1 MEKDLRILLIEKRA
15 SDEKQIK
22 HELKKLGSPF
32 ELRVVEDE
40 DGLKKE
46 LKEFRPHIVL
56 SDYILPRFSGLDALR
71 IVQEFDP
78 DLPFIIVT
86 ASINEL
92 TAVECMKAGAWD
104 YCIKENLS
112 MLVPSIQSAF
122 QKKRLIEENKKTSN
136 ALKESK
142 EQFKSLI
149 KYAPIGILVTKDFRI
164 LYINDYA
171 LRISGAKD
179 KKEILGRNLLDSIH
193 PKFLEIV
200 KKRFECL
207 LQGKSP
213 GPTEE
218 KFITLDGRE
227 RDIEVNSVPIKFN
240 GENAFLS
247 IFRDITEEKELLK
260 RYQELVNHSNDAIF
274 LENEGKFEFINP
286 KFIEMFGYD
295 VSEVTADGFD
305 VLTIVAPQSRN
316 NVRSKMELI
325 KKGSDSQ
332 RGLCNFIGITKKG
345 KELYCEASLSILEY
359 KGRKCILGI
368 IRDRTEQ
375 QMAEDQIR
383 KLSIAIE
390 QSPLSVVIT
399 DREGNIE
406 YVNPAFTKITGYT
419 PGEVIGK
426 NPRIL
431 KSGKTPQKTYRDLW
445 ATIKSK
451 QVWTGQFIN
460 KRKDETIFHEDA
472 IISPILDAD
481 GNITH
486 FLALKED
493 VTEKIDL
500 ENRLRQAQKMEA
512 IGTLAG
518 GIAHDFNNI
527 LMPIIGYAELCE
539 CLVPDGSKL
548 KTYIKEIQSASK
560 RAKDLVQQILTF
572 SRQSTKEHRPLNIIP
587 VVKETLKLLRAA
599 IPTSIEISQDIECQD
614 ATILAV
620 PVEIHQVLMNLCV
633 NSQHAMPDGGVLT
646 VRIRKVKFHE
656 INKDTNP
663 PLPAGQYVEILVKD
677 TGIGIDEKN
686 LTKIFEPYFTTK
698 AHGRGTGLGLSV
710 VHGIVASSHGAIK
723 VKSEVGK
730 GTEFF
735 LYFPYICVDH
745 SKTKTLDPDRVLL
758 LGRNE
763 KILFVD
769 DDRTIVEFAKD
780 LLSQLAYNVVG
791 LTDPEKALEEFKK
804 APNDF
809 DLVITDMTMPKMTGD
824 KLAKA
829 ISKISPNTPIIV
841 CTGFSEH
848 MDEKKAK
855 ELGIEKMLQKPF
867 SPSILAKAVREL
879 LD

>member
-1 MEKDLRILLIEKRA
+1 MKKDLRILLIEDLPSDVELIKR
-15 SDEKQIK
+15 
-22 HELKKLGSPF
+22 ELKKLGSPF
-32 ELRVVEDE
+32 ELQVVEDE
-40 DGLKKE
+40 DGLKSSLE
-46 LKEFRPHIVL
+46 EFRPHIVL
-56 SDYILPRFSGLDALR
+56 SDYILPRFSGLDALK

-86 ASINEL
+86 GSINEL

-122 QKKRLIEENKKTSN
+122 QKKRLIEENKQTSN

-142 EQFKSLI
+142 EQFQSLI
-149 KYAPIGILVTKDFRI
+149 KYAPIGMVVVKDFRI
-164 LYINDYA
+164 QYINDYA

-179 KKEILGRNLLDSIH
+179 KKEVLGRNLLEFVH

-200 KKRFECL
+200 QKRLKCL
-207 LQGKSP
+207 VQGKSP
-213 GPTEE
+213 GPMEQ
-218 KFITLDGRE
+218 KFITIDGRE
-227 RDIEVNSVPIKFN
+227 REIEVNSVPIKFN

-260 RYQELVNHSNDAIF
+260 RYQELINHSNDAIF
-274 LENEGKFEFINP
+274 LENEGKFEFVNP

-295 VSEVTADGFD
+295 VSEITANGVD
-305 VLTIVAPQSRN
+305 VLTIVASQSRN
-316 NVRSKMELI
+316 NVRSKMDLI

-345 KELYCEASLSILEY
+345 EKLYCEASLSILEY

-375 QMAEDQIR
+375 HIAEDQIR

-399 DREGNIE
+399 DRKGTIG
-406 YVNPAFTKITGYT
+406 YVNPAFTRITGYT

-426 NPRIL
+426 TPRIL
-431 KSGKTPQKTYRDLW
+431 KSGRTPQETYRDLW

-460 KRKDETIFHEDA
+460 RRKDGTIFHEDV

-493 VTEKIDL
+493 VTEKIEL

-539 CLVPDGSKL
+539 CLIPDDSKL
-548 KTYIKEIQSASK
+548 KAYIKEIQAASK

-572 SRQSTKEHRPLNIIP
+572 SRQSTKEHRPLNIVP
-587 VVKETLKLLRAA
+587 VAKETLKLLRAA
-599 IPTSIEISQDIECQD
+599 IPTSIEISQEIECQD
-614 ATILAV
+614 ATILAD

-646 VRIRKVKFHE
+646 VRIKKVNFE
-656 INKDTNP
+656 EMNKETDP
-663 PLPAGQYVEILVKD
+663 PLPAGTYVEILVKD
-677 TGIGIDEKN
+677 TGIGIDKKN

-698 AHGRGTGLGLSV
+698 THGRGTGLGLSV
-710 VHGIVASSHGAIK
+710 VHGIVTSSHGAIK

-745 SKTKTLDPDRVLL
+745 SETETLDPDRVLL
-758 LGRNE
+758 TGKHER
-763 KILFVD
+763 ILFVD
-769 DDRTIVEFAKD
+769 DDHTIVEFAKD
-780 LLSQLAYNVVG
+780 LLSQLTYNVVG
-791 LTDPEKALEEFKK
+791 LTDPEKALNAFKE
-804 APNDF
+804 APNEF
-809 DLVITDMTMPKMTGD
+809 DLVITDMTMPKMRGD

-829 ISKISPNTPIIV
+829 ISEMNPNTPIIV
-841 CTGFSEH
+841 CTGFSEY
-848 MDEKKAK
+848 MDEQKAK
-855 ELGIEKMLQKPF
+855 ELGIAKLLQKPF
-867 SPSILAKAVREL
+867 SPSSLAKAVREL